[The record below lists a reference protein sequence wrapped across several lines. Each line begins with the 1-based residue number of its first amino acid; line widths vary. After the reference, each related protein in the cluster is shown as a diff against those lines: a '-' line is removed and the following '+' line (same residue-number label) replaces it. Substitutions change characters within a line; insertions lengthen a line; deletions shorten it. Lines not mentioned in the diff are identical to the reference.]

1 MLKHKNKDL
10 NQPATVGD
18 FQELAQGIG
27 EIVVT
32 KDEFNEYTGKAFK
45 TFASKE
51 DLQELREEMPTKK
64 EMQKIKSDIL
74 ASNDKLMH
82 EVKAMREEQHAH
94 SLNHKDI
101 TEDIQDFKNLKRRIS
116 AVEQHTGMEPA
127 PASA

>member
-1 MLKHKNKDL
+1 MFKPSKKDPA
-10 NQPATVGD
+10 QPATVGD
-18 FQELAQGIG
+18 FQELAQGIA

-32 KDEFNEYTGKAFK
+32 KNEFNNYTSKAFK
-45 TFASKE
+45 TFATKE
-51 DLQELREEMPTKK
+51 DLRELREEMPTKK

-101 TEDIQDFKNLKRRIS
+101 TEDIQDIKHRVM
-116 AVEQHTGMEPA
+116 AVEQQVGLAQAT
-127 PASA
+127 SS